1 MRDYE
6 TLARASLEA
15 AVDAPPD
22 SPQQREYLG
31 RAQALAILALVAEVK
46 NIAGLMH

>member
-6 TLARASLEA
+6 ALARASLEA
-15 AVDAPPD
+15 AVDMPPD
-22 SPQQREYLG
+22 SAQQREYLG